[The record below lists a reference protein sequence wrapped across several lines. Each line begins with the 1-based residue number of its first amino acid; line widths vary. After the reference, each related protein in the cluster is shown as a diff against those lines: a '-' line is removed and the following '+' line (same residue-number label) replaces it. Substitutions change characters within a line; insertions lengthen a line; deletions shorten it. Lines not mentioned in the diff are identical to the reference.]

1 MVSRN
6 SGISVGPGPKAL
18 LERIQD
24 QVHVMMDR
32 TQFFGGCW
40 IEGFSFSLALVW
52 RALSVPF
59 LEPFQHGSL
68 FHQSIQEQKA
78 IESTINKE
86 VEIFCNLT
94 LTSFVVFCWLEASY
108 RVQAIVKGKG
118 LHKSV
123 KSRICGSLKSHLEVC
138 PLQGVRK
145 TEKFEY
151 FFCCFLSA
159 LRHISG
165 NCCISTDELP
175 WLCGSSSY
183 RAPRTCFSFPYSS
196 NQGVECFLI
205 FLVASTSPCCVPQ
218 AYSSSTGGSFIKDS
232 SSKLTWIEF
241 YFLLRLWLMKT
252 LFVKNKYWLL

>member
-24 QVHVMMDR
+24 QVHVVMDR
-32 TQFFGGCW
+32 TQFFGGCR

-52 RALSVPF
+52 RAPSVPF

-86 VEIFCNLT
+86 AEIFCNLT

-108 RVQAIVKGKG
+108 WVQAIVKGKG

-123 KSRICGSLKSHLEVC
+123 KIQDLWLTEVSFRSLSFTRSQEDRKVWIFFLLFLVCFETHFRQLLHLYWWTAMALWLQL
-138 PLQGVRK
+138 LQGSK
-145 TEKFEY
+145 NM
-151 FFCCFLSA
+151 FFIPVLFKPRGGMFSYLSGCFNLS
-159 LRHISG
+159 L
-165 NCCISTDELP
+165 
-175 WLCGSSSY
+175 LCPSSLLFLY
-183 RAPRTCFSFPYSS
+183 RW
-196 NQGVECFLI
+196 
-205 FLVASTSPCCVPQ
+205 
-218 AYSSSTGGSFIKDS
+218 FI
-232 SSKLTWIEF
+232 
-241 YFLLRLWLMKT
+241 Y
-252 LFVKNKYWLL
+252 